1 MRKAAAE
8 ADMSLGNLQYHFK
21 DKTSLMAGLAEHYFG
36 ECSRMLDGYEHT
48 PPTGSAEEQL
58 HQLILYLLGHVDHV
72 EHISD
77 MCRVF
82 REMWALSARDSE
94 IHRQLMDYYRTT
106 IEKLTALLSPI
117 SSSQDSAKHLA
128 SLLLPYIEGYSITSE
143 ALPLEKKETAKM
155 LTKLCC
161 GFLMKTKSDTKD
173 PE

>member
-48 PPTGSAEEQL
+48 PPTGSGEEQL

-82 REMWALSARDSE
+82 REMWALSARDAE
-94 IHRQLMDYYRTT
+94 IHRQLMDYYRVT
-106 IEKLTALLSPI
+106 IEKLTTLLLPI
-117 SSSQDSAKHLA
+117 SSDKDSAQQMA
-128 SLLLPYIEGYSITSE
+128 SLLLPYIEGFSITCE
-143 ALPLEKKETAKM
+143 AMPAGTKQTAKM
-155 LTKLCC
+155 LTALCRV
-161 GFLMKTKSDTKD
+161 FLRDSG
-173 PE
+173 